1 MYKRHDE
8 VTQKKLTDTEKF
20 LLGVGDNDI
29 IFEDRVFTA
38 GNVYR
43 KQFKTN
49 GFVKMH

>member
-1 MYKRHDE
+1 MRPLSDF
-8 VTQKKLTDTEKF
+8 QPDINIEKF

-29 IFEDRVFTA
+29 VFEDRVFTA

-49 GFVKMH
+49 NFVKMY